1 MTFSLRNPPRECPAG
16 TGWSAILAA
25 LGTLTVAGPLW
36 LTGCAAPDRSA
47 GGSSY
52 ETENAVAVRVLD
64 PDGTPAGRVPVRVR
78 ASGWLPGDP
87 FGSALDTWTD
97 EAGHLSFTLPMGAW
111 RLEALGPQ
119 GRAVADIP
127 SGRTST
133 DLGTLSLAPPATVS
147 GRAEPGSWVGAAGL
161 QRMAQADASGWFHLD
176 SVPAG
181 RHVLHQI
188 GSAARAFV
196 ALAPA
201 TRVDAGRLRI
211 DTAGQIFLDDFE
223 DGDSRLRH
231 GPWTG
236 GGWWWVDADSGVNL
250 APDSVSHLPVR
261 AVFADGGGG
270 KVFHI
275 SAAFP
280 AEAPATT
287 WAQCGVD
294 FGIRPLDLSTLA
306 SVRFRARGIGQ
317 ATLIVNIEGATAAE
331 VPQASFQLDSVW
343 RDVEIPVGS
352 LQPPV
357 WSGQVLNP
365 VTRAARLRQATGL
378 TWSLSASGDIW
389 LDDVRLVGPSSALLW
404 GAAPPP

>member
-1 MTFSLRNPPRECPAG
+1 MNPAFGNLRRLGPGCAGSSASLA
-16 TGWSAILAA
+16 WM
-25 LGTLTVAGPLW
+25 GTLATVGTLA
-36 LTGCAAPDRSA
+36 LTGCTAPDRSA

-52 ETENAVAVRVLD
+52 ETENAVAVRVVG

-97 EAGHLSFTLPMGAW
+97 EAGQLSFTLPTGAW

-127 SGRTST
+127 SGRTTT

-147 GRAEPGSWVGAAGL
+147 GRAEPGTWVGAAGL
-161 QRMAQADASGWFHLD
+161 QRMALTNASGWFHLD
-176 SVPAG
+176 SIPAG

-201 TRVDAGRLRI
+201 SRVDAGRLRA
-211 DTAGQIFLDDFE
+211 DSAGQIFLDDFE

-250 APDSVSHLPVR
+250 APDSVRHLPVR

-270 KVFHI
+270 KVFHV

-280 AEAPATT
+280 AAAPATT

-294 FGIRPLDLSTLA
+294 FGIRPLDLSTLG
-306 SVRFRARGIGQ
+306 SIRFRARGIGK
-317 ATLIVNIEGATAAE
+317 ATLIVNLEGATPAQ
-331 VPQASFQLDSVW
+331 VPQATFALDSVW
-343 RDVEIPVGS
+343 HEIDIPVTA
-352 LQPPV
+352 LQPPT
-357 WSGQVLNP
+357 WGAQALDAA
-365 VTRAARLRQATGL
+365 TRTALLRKATGL

-389 LDDVRLVGPSSALLW
+389 LDDVRLVGPSPALLW
-404 GAAPPP
+404 GASPPP